1 VESRKS
7 RGSSARL
14 AHYGISRIDDP
25 VHRGKGWRVSLRR
38 RGTLFVRNFPDLK
51 YGGRNRALTAAK
63 EYRDDIVR
71 QNPPITRVEFAE
83 TLRRNNTS
91 GVPGVS
97 LIRYHYPLADGSKR
111 QAAYWEAI
119 WPTLPGRS
127 ERLRFSVSRHG
138 NRRAFELAC
147 AARRAGLHNVEGVFW
162 ASARGETPPEPQK
175 SGRSAPRSSSNH
187 ARRPT
192 RSSSSSSIRA

>member
-1 VESRKS
+1 
-7 RGSSARL
+7 
-14 AHYGISRIDDP
+14 
-25 VHRGKGWRVSLRR
+25 
-38 RGTLFVRNFPDLK
+38 
-51 YGGRNRALTAAK
+51 
-63 EYRDDIVR
+63 
-71 QNPPITRVEFAE
+71 
-83 TLRRNNTS
+83 
-91 GVPGVS
+91 VPGVS

-162 ASARGETPPEPQK
+162 ASARGDVVPEPVV
-175 SGRSAPRSSSNH
+175 RSAPPPPSNR
-187 ARRPT
+187 ARRPKRAASA
-192 RSSSSSSIRA
+192 RSMRA